1 MLLQST
7 NFSLLMIWTVADV
20 DNVKSNSPNVVYN
33 KSYFG
38 DNKYAFSTLSSSQT
52 VCELLNPRRLVK

>member
-1 MLLQST
+1 MLLRST

-20 DNVKSNSPNVVYN
+20 DNVKSNAPNVDYI
-33 KSYFG
+33 KIYFG
-38 DNKYAFSTLSSSQT
+38 DNKYAFFTLSSSQA